1 MPYYGAAEAAQPA
14 TNPLGALTTRD
25 RYGLAQLAPDDL
37 DDLDDIELDDIDLD
51 DVLFRM
57 LETHEIA
64 RAMAFEDTYQVAAK
78 SKRIKVRL
86 YGNAVT
92 PPVAELIGCALVEA
106 ITGEPIEHAMAA

>member
-1 MPYYGAAEAAQPA
+1 
-14 TNPLGALTTRD
+14 LTTRD

-37 DDLDDIELDDIDLD
+37 ADPDLDDIDLD
-51 DVLFRM
+51 NVLFQI
-57 LETHEIA
+57 LEPHEIA
-64 RAMAFEDTYQVAAK
+64 RAMAFEDNYQVAAK